1 MAIRT
6 KEELLEL
13 FRNYIGDRS
22 DEETIGLLE
31 DISDTLSD
39 LDVEGL
45 KGRLDKAEQELLEQD
60 TIWRK
65 RYRDRF
71 FGSVDTEGQTK
82 LETTHDLDNEPVT
95 TFESLF
101 KEV

>member
-6 KEELLEL
+6 KEEILEL
-13 FRNYIGDRS
+13 FRNYIGDRA
-22 DEETIGLLE
+22 DEVTIGLLE
-31 DISDTLSD
+31 DLSDTLSD

-45 KGRLDKAEQELLEQD
+45 KDRLDKAEQELLEQD

-65 RYRDRF
+65 KYRDRF
-71 FGSVDTEGQTK
+71 FSSVDTDAPAK

-95 TFESLF
+95 KFESLF
-101 KEV
+101 KEG